1 MSDWRVLLLG
11 WPHAVGNDAVSGER
25 QHMNTIQLLRDLSE
39 ASGVSGYE
47 DEVQAIVRKALEP
60 HADTLRIDALGNLI
74 ALKKGKRAD
83 GAPTRAIMLAAH
95 ADEIGLMVK
104 ELEEG
109 FIRFT
114 YVGGVDVR
122 TLLGQEVVVHGER
135 PLPGIVGSRPPHIT
149 PPEQREKV
157 VGLDELFIDVGIP
170 EERLSKLVHV
180 GDIVTMRRDFLELAS
195 GRVSGKAFDDRA
207 GVVAVVECMETLS
220 TMDHLWDVYA
230 VSTSQEEVGLRGAM
244 VSAYGIV
251 PDVAIAVDVGFGAQP
266 GVDEAE
272 SVKMDAGPAIARG
285 PNIHPLMYEK
295 LVATAKEHEVPHQTE
310 IIAGRSGTDA
320 WAIQVTREGVPCGLL
335 SIPLRYMHT
344 SVETVCI
351 KDINR
356 TGRLMALFIAGLDED
371 FAELMRL
378 D

>member
-1 MSDWRVLLLG
+1 
-11 WPHAVGNDAVSGER
+11 
-25 QHMNTIQLLRDLSE
+25 MNTIQLLRDLSE

-114 YVGGVDVR
+114 HVGGVDVR

-157 VGLDELFIDVGIP
+157 VGFDELFIDVGIP
-170 EERLSKLVHV
+170 EERLGKLVHV
-180 GDIVTMRRDFLELAS
+180 GDVVTMRRDFLELAS

-207 GVVAVVECMETLS
+207 GVASVVECMETLS

-230 VSTSQEEVGLRGAM
+230 VSTSQEEVGLRGAI

-320 WAIQVTREGVPCGLL
+320 WAIQVTREGIPCGLL

-351 KDINR
+351 KDIDR
-356 TGRLMALFIAGLDED
+356 TARLMALFIAGLDEH
-371 FAELMRL
+371 FAEVMRL